1 MTTISSKSPNHK
13 LTSQILIAMGLGAV
27 CGLLIKILPSN
38 FALTSFLVDNVFSSG
53 GTIFINLI
61 KMLVVPVVL
70 ISLICGICS
79 LDDIKKIG
87 DIGIKTITLFIFTT
101 IVAITLAIVI
111 TSLLA
116 IGHGMQFPTLTPIQ
130 THDIPSLQQF
140 IIDIFPSNPF
150 QALTNGNIL
159 QIIVFALFLGFA
171 INLAGEPGKRI
182 ATIMHDFNKVI
193 MKAIMLIMRITP
205 YGVFCLIAFLFA
217 KLGFGLIL
225 QLLNY
230 FLTVIL
236 VLAVHT
242 LFVYSV
248 LLKFFAKVS
257 PQQFFKKFYGVM
269 LFAFSVSSSNATLPL
284 AMETTEHK
292 LGVDNTITSFVLSL
306 GINMNKNGTAIMQGV
321 ATIFIANAYNV
332 DLGLVGKLMVILTT
346 TLASIS
352 TAGAPSIGILALAMV
367 LKQVGL
373 PIEGIAVILSIDRF
387 LDMLRTSVNVA
398 GNAVIA
404 CIISRQENKLD
415 LNTFNAP

>member
-1 MTTISSKSPNHK
+1 MTAISSKSPNHK
-13 LTSQILIAMGLGAV
+13 LTSQILIAMGLGTI
-27 CGLLIKILPSN
+27 CGLLIKILPSD
-38 FALTSFLVDNVFSSG
+38 FALTSFLVDSVFSSG

-70 ISLICGICS
+70 ISLVCGICS

-87 DIGIKTITLFIFTT
+87 DIGIKTITLFILTT
-101 IVAITLAIVI
+101 IAAITLAIII

-116 IGHGMQFPTLTPIQ
+116 IGHGMHFPTLTQIQ

-140 IIDIFPSNPF
+140 IVDIFPSNPF

-182 ATIMHDFNKVI
+182 ATIMHDLNKVV
-193 MKAIMLIMRITP
+193 MKAIMLVMRITP

-236 VLAVHT
+236 VLVVHT
-242 LFVYSV
+242 LLVYPV
-248 LLKFFAKVS
+248 LLKFFAKLS